1 MPEYQPPQKINEKIM
16 NKQTVDMVLDDI
28 MTRGLRDASGN
39 HIGKTIIFAQ
49 TTPHAKFI
57 VDRFNDLYRLQITK
71 IWKEL
76 VYI

>member
-39 HIGKTIIFAQ
+39 HIGKQLFCTDY
-49 TTPHAKFI
+49 TSC
-57 VDRFNDLYRLQITK
+57 
-71 IWKEL
+71 
-76 VYI
+76 